1 MRSMTSPDKMFA
13 YRAGFSPEGGK
24 QAGVHPVDP
33 GAPQGPALR
42 LERGAPGFLD
52 PEGFESERQVM
63 EVGGP
68 MLWSREGR
76 PVSPADDKG
85 DAVHYAFHLADES
98 VVAAITQQ
106 QLSVWCTPGGLR
118 KPFPESYASEGSV
131 EWPGPE
137 AGPGGR
143 GMLALG
149 CVESQ
154 AASATLRRLGE
165 FHEHWAWERFSKR
178 GSKSRQKVGVGRQR
192 PWAEG
197 QTGTPLDPNSSD
209 ELGEIQLMRMRLYP
223 KEGGQAKPSSPNDS
237 RDTPRHSNLYL
248 RENFPHVPGS
258 VLSSAPRGFTS
269 AVERQ
274 ALGQLDISS
283 TKKMQSVFWEKV
295 GSRPSYPGAGVG
307 TAVGAA
313 STGGLHQAT
322 PTEKVAQGKKSPED
336 VSKGTLGKTF
346 PSWGQ
351 RVPAAPLETATFPP
365 VSGVPLPWKSKRYS
379 LVRLFAKHSKNRGA
393 GKNSVARRT
402 GEFELLVG
410 GDNDPDGDPVPK
422 GQVTRNHL
430 TSPQDKK
437 GSSNLLEH
445 RDVVSP
451 CLTSSRPFEVEPS
464 VFVQEEQLV
473 AMEQGSCGQAGSLLL
488 FCLSRGFLSC
498 FFCPLPTPVHSSCK
512 LKYLSNS
519 VVCLLSGGREEWE
532 RGGAGSCSTSEPF
545 PEQHLWH
552 CAVAFSLWGVRASL

>member
-1 MRSMTSPDKMFA
+1 MTSPDKMFA

-258 VLSSAPRGFTS
+258 VLSSAPLGFTS

-274 ALGQLDISS
+274 ALGQVDIS
-283 TKKMQSVFWEKV
+283 TAKKMQSVFWEKV

-422 GQVTRNHL
+422 GQPPTSSPGPCCLCMHCGECHIGNLDTRAPQVPGNSQPL
-430 TSPQDKK
+430 TPIQEDIMPRGPAPSGDQEPLD
-437 GSSNLLEH
+437 
-445 RDVVSP
+445 VSP
-451 CLTSSRPFEVEPS
+451 R
-464 VFVQEEQLV
+464 QERQQQPAGAQGCCQCVVLQREIDELKKQLA
-473 AMEQGSCGQAGSLLL
+473 AMQSLFDKFQAL
-488 FCLSRGFLSC
+488 
-498 FFCPLPTPVHSSCK
+498 
-512 LKYLSNS
+512 
-519 VVCLLSGGREEWE
+519 
-532 RGGAGSCSTSEPF
+532 
-545 PEQHLWH
+545 
-552 CAVAFSLWGVRASL
+552 

>member
-1 MRSMTSPDKMFA
+1 MTSPDKMFA

-402 GEFELLVG
+402 REFELLVG

-422 GQVTRNHL
+422 GQVPGNSQPLTPIQEDIMPRGPAPSGDQEPLDVSPRQERQQQPAGAQGCCQCVVLQREIDELKKQLGMRNLGLGLMWCHRA
-430 TSPQDKK
+430 QDK
-437 GSSNLLEH
+437 LPA
-445 RDVVSP
+445 VP
-451 CLTSSRPFEVEPS
+451 C
-464 VFVQEEQLV
+464 
-473 AMEQGSCGQAGSLLL
+473 GI
-488 FCLSRGFLSC
+488 
-498 FFCPLPTPVHSSCK
+498 
-512 LKYLSNS
+512 
-519 VVCLLSGGREEWE
+519 LLSFDEADTFDTRLLIPPVARAQVTDPHVPNGTAMDL
-532 RGGAGSCSTSEPF
+532 RGAE
-545 PEQHLWH
+545 
-552 CAVAFSLWGVRASL
+552 